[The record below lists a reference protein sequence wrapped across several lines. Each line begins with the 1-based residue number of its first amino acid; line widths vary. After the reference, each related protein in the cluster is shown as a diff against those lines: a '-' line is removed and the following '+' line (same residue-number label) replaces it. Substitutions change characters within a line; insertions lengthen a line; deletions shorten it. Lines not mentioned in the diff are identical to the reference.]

1 MKKIMSI
8 TLLLGLFAILGVGC
22 HSMFTE
28 KPASQALRL
37 LRQGEVCMQHEQE
50 DSALHLWL
58 EAADLDGV
66 GPEVQYE
73 LNDRL
78 ARFYEQKN
86 MFQLQAERLQKMLEA
101 AQQTQ
106 DVQKI
111 SHTYFNIGVAEFTQ
125 ANYGRAASSL
135 QRAYAMADAD
145 SSLFR
150 AQCQLMLGQVY
161 LQTEDTEAMST
172 ALARAASEHDSI
184 CHDELFH
191 LTQAYQLYYE
201 HDYETLEQR
210 TADWLKSDGCYTRIE
225 LLRLLSGMHE
235 EQGKVAAA
243 LEETRLMVALTDS
256 VRAQEASAAT
266 ARIHRL
272 QHDHQMTQ
280 AAQQRQVLRSQMN
293 SRLLGLALIL
303 VIIVLLSAYAVAALR
318 RRTRQAQEAE
328 QEARRLADEAVRN
341 EAEVREMNEDLQRR
355 YHEHLYAILL
365 PILNTKR
372 NKAGH
377 IDLNEEAWQ
386 LIEENT
392 NMVLPDFAAKLRRAY
407 PAMSSEDVRFCCL
420 VMMKVPNPV
429 IANIFSISP
438 TSVSMRKQ
446 RMKKKMDEQVATETL
461 EACLEKYT
469 I

>member
-1 MKKIMSI
+1 MSI

-58 EAADLDGV
+58 EAADMDGV
-66 GPEVQYE
+66 GAEVQYE
-73 LNDRL
+73 LNSRL

-86 MFQLQAERLQKMLEA
+86 MFLLQAERLQKMLEA

-106 DVQKI
+106 EVQKI
-111 SHTYFNIGVAEFTQ
+111 AHTYYNIGVAEFTQ

-161 LQTEDTEAMST
+161 LQTEDTDAMST
-172 ALARAASEHDSI
+172 ALARAVSEHDSI

-191 LTQAYQLYYE
+191 LTLAYQLYYE
-201 HDYETLEQR
+201 QDYEKLEQHI
-210 TADWLKSDGCYTRIE
+210 ADWLKSDGSYTRIE
-225 LLRLLSGMHE
+225 LLRLLADVHE
-235 EQGKVAAA
+235 AQGQMALA
-243 LEETRLMVALTDS
+243 LEETRRLAALTDS
-256 VRAQEASAAT
+256 VRAQEASDAT

-272 QHDHQMTQ
+272 QHDNQMAQ
-280 AAQQRQVLRSQMN
+280 AAQQQQILRSQMN
-293 SRLLGLALIL
+293 SRLLGIALLL
-303 VIIVLLSAYAVAALR
+303 VIIILLCAYAVTTLR
-318 RRTRQAQEAE
+318 RRTLQAQEAE

-365 PILNTKR
+365 PIINAKR
-372 NKAGH
+372 TSNGH
-377 IDLNEEAWQ
+377 IDLNEKSWQ

-392 NMVLPDFAAKLRRAY
+392 DLVLPRFTLQLRKNH
-407 PAMSSEDVRFCCL
+407 PSLSDEDVRFCCL
-420 VMMKVPNPV
+420 VAIRVPNPV
-429 IANIFSISP
+429 IANIYGIASS
-438 TSVSMRKQ
+438 SVAVRKQ
-446 RMKKKMDEQVATETL
+446 RMKRKLDESLVNETL
-461 EACLEKYT
+461 ETYLTHYGL
-469 I
+469 

>member
-1 MKKIMSI
+1 MFL
-8 TLLLGLFAILGVGC
+8 TLLLGLFAILGTGC
-22 HSMFTE
+22 HSVVSE
-28 KPASQALRL
+28 KPAAQAMRL
-37 LRQGEVCMQHEQE
+37 LRQGEDCMQHEQE
-50 DSALHLWL
+50 DSALQLWL
-58 EAADLDGV
+58 QAADMDGV
-66 GPEVQYE
+66 GAEVQYE
-73 LNDRL
+73 LNSRL

-86 MFQLQAERLQKMLEA
+86 MFLLQAERLQKMLEA

-106 DVQKI
+106 EVQKI
-111 SHTYFNIGVAEFTQ
+111 AHTYYNIGVAEFTQ

-161 LQTEDTEAMST
+161 LQTEDTDAMST
-172 ALARAASEHDSI
+172 ALARAVSEHDSI

-201 HDYETLEQR
+201 QDYDKLEQHI
-210 TADWLKSDGCYTRIE
+210 ADWLRSDGSYTRIE
-225 LLRLLSGMHE
+225 LLRLLADVHE
-235 EQGKVAAA
+235 GQGQMALA
-243 LEETRLMVALTDS
+243 LEETRLMAALTDS
-256 VRAQEASAAT
+256 VRAQEASDAT

-272 QHDHQMTQ
+272 QHDSQMAQ

-293 SRLLGLALIL
+293 SRLLGIALLL
-303 VIIVLLSAYAVAALR
+303 VIIILLCAYAVTTLR
-318 RRTRQAQEAE
+318 RRTLQAQEAE

-341 EAEVREMNEDLQRR
+341 EAKVMEMNEDLQRR

-461 EACLEKYT
+461 EACLKKYT

>member
-1 MKKIMSI
+1 MFL
-8 TLLLGLFAILGVGC
+8 TLLLGLFAILGTGC
-22 HSMFTE
+22 HSVVSE
-28 KPASQALRL
+28 KPAAQAMRL
-37 LRQGEVCMQHEQE
+37 LRQGEDCMQHEQE
-50 DSALHLWL
+50 DSALQLWL
-58 EAADLDGV
+58 QAADMDGV
-66 GPEVQYE
+66 GAEVQYE
-73 LNDRL
+73 LNSRL

-86 MFQLQAERLQKMLEA
+86 MFLLQAERLQKMLEA

-106 DVQKI
+106 EVQKI
-111 SHTYFNIGVAEFTQ
+111 AHTYYNIGVAEFTQ

-172 ALARAASEHDSI
+172 ALARAVSEHDSI

-201 HDYETLEQR
+201 QDYDKLEQHI
-210 TADWLKSDGCYTRIE
+210 ADWLRSDGSYTRIE
-225 LLRLLSGMHE
+225 LLRLLADVHE
-235 EQGKVAAA
+235 GQGQTALA
-243 LEETRLMVALTDS
+243 LEETRHLAALTDS
-256 VRAQEASAAT
+256 VRAQEASDAT

-272 QHDHQMTQ
+272 QHDSQMAQ
-280 AAQQRQVLRSQMN
+280 AAQQQQILSSQMN
-293 SRLLGLALIL
+293 SRLLGLVLIL
-303 VIIVLLSAYAVAALR
+303 VIIALLSAYAVAALR
-318 RRTRQAQEAE
+318 RRARQAQEAE

-407 PAMSSEDVRFCCL
+407 PAMSGEDVRFCCL

-446 RMKKKMDEQVATETL
+446 RMKKKMDEQAATETL
-461 EACLEKYT
+461 ETCLEKYT

>member
-1 MKKIMSI
+1 MKKILFF
-8 TLLLGLFAILGVGC
+8 TLALYAILGAGC
-22 HSMFTE
+22 HSVLSET
-28 KPASQALRL
+28 PTAQALRL
-37 LRQGEVCMQHEQE
+37 LRQGEDCLRLGQE
-50 DSALHLWL
+50 DSALQLWL
-58 EAADLDGV
+58 RAADLDGV
-66 GPEVQYE
+66 EPEGRYE
-73 LNDRL
+73 LNSRL
-78 ARFYEQKN
+78 ARYYEQKN
-86 MFQLQAERLQKMLEA
+86 MFRLQAERLQRMLEA
-101 AQQTQ
+101 ARQTQ
-106 DVQKI
+106 EVQKI
-111 SHTYFNIGVAEFTQ
+111 AYTYYNIGVAEFTQ
-125 ANYGRAASSL
+125 ANYGRAADNL

-150 AQCQLMLGQVY
+150 AQCQLMLAQVC
-161 LQTEDTEAMST
+161 LQTEDTEAMSA
-172 ALARAASEHDSI
+172 ALARAVSEHDSI

-201 HDYETLEQR
+201 QDYEGLEQR
-210 TADWLKSDGCYTRIE
+210 IDDWLKSDGCYTRIE
-225 LLRLLSGMHE
+225 LLRLMADVHE
-235 EQGKVAAA
+235 GQGQTALA
-243 LEETRLMVALTDS
+243 LEEARRMAALTDS
-256 VRAQEASAAT
+256 VRAQEASDAT

-272 QHDHQMTQ
+272 QHDSQMAQ
-280 AAQQRQVLRSQMN
+280 AAQQQQILRSRMN
-293 SRLLGLALIL
+293 SRLLGIALLL
-303 VIIVLLSAYAVAALR
+303 VVVVSVCAYAVTTLHR
-318 RRTRQAQEAE
+318 RARRAQEAE

-365 PILNTKR
+365 PILNAKR

-392 NMVLPDFAAKLRRAY
+392 NMVLPDFAAKLHRAY
-407 PAMSSEDVRFCCL
+407 PAMTGEDVRFCCL

-446 RMKKKMDEQVATETL
+446 RMKKKMDEQVANETL

>member
-1 MKKIMSI
+1 MKKIMFL
-8 TLLLGLFAILGVGC
+8 TLFLSLLAILGTGC
-22 HSMFTE
+22 HSVFSE
-28 KPASQALRL
+28 KPAAQAMRL

-50 DSALHLWL
+50 DSALQLWL
-58 EAADLDGV
+58 QAADMDGV

-73 LNDRL
+73 LNGRL
-78 ARFYEQKN
+78 ASYYETKN

-111 SHTYFNIGVAEFTQ
+111 AHTYYNIGVAEFTQ

-161 LQTEDTEAMST
+161 LQTEDTEAMGT
-172 ALARAASEHDSI
+172 ALARAVSEHDSI

-201 HDYETLEQR
+201 QAYETLELR

-225 LLRLLSGMHE
+225 LLRLLADVHE
-235 EQGKVAAA
+235 GQGQTALA
-243 LEETRLMVALTDS
+243 LEETRLMAALTDS

-272 QHDHQMTQ
+272 QHDSQMAQ

-293 SRLLGLALIL
+293 SRLLGLALLL
-303 VIIVLLSAYAVAALR
+303 VIVVLLSAYAVTALR
-318 RRTRQAQEAE
+318 RRTRQAQKAE

-355 YHEHLYAILL
+355 YHDHLYAILL